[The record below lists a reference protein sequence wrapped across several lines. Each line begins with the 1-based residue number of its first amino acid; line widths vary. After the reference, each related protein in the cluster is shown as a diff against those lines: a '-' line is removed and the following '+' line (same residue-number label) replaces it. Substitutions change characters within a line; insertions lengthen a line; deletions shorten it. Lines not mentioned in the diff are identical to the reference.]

1 MPAPPRWTF
10 GGASELWPVSMV
22 SLLMLLGA
30 SACATA
36 GPGTRPSIPTAARA
50 RAVILTL
57 AFIMVLLV
65 DRRACRS
72 TLVHAALIAGR
83 AEKFLPSVET
93 GNQRRRRR

>member
-1 MPAPPRWTF
+1 
-10 GGASELWPVSMV
+10 
-22 SLLMLLGA
+22 
-30 SACATA
+30 
-36 GPGTRPSIPTAARA
+36 
-50 RAVILTL
+50 
-57 AFIMVLLV
+57 MVLLV